1 MLKNVKKN
9 DGFAENVH
17 SAAKTQHNSTLQH
30 NFEARDKIEKMPDKR
45 YTRGCGTTCL
55 RCWRNRLKHG
65 NKEAKAF
72 MKAHP
77 ELDWSVDCVS
87 KKPARRAKQTQTQTQ
102 TQAQAQQGQKKWRR
116 TRNKED
122 DRESTPQ
129 QLVAL

>member
-1 MLKNVKKN
+1 VFILQRK
-9 DGFAENVH
+9 
-17 SAAKTQHNSTLQH
+17 HNTTAH
-30 NFEARDKIEKMPDKR
+30 FNTTRGTRDKIEKMPDKR

-77 ELDWSVDCVS
+77 ELDWSVDCAS
-87 KKPARRAKQTQTQTQ
+87 KKPTRRAKQTQTQTQ
-102 TQAQAQQGQKKWRR
+102 AQTQQGRKKRR
-116 TRNKED
+116 TRNKEND
-122 DRESTPQ
+122 LESTPQ

>member
-1 MLKNVKKN
+1 MFILQRKHNTT
-9 DGFAENVH
+9 AQH
-17 SAAKTQHNSTLQH
+17 SNTTRGT
-30 NFEARDKIEKMPDKR
+30 RDKIEKMPDKR

-77 ELDWSVDCVS
+77 ELDWSVDCAS
-87 KKPARRAKQTQTQTQ
+87 KKPTRRAKQTQTQAQ
-102 TQAQAQQGQKKWRR
+102 TQQGRKKRR